1 MLLQQVG
8 VLAAVEAQVCM
19 GASSSLAGGGLA
31 LSLMVTLSAE
41 AICRQITALL
51 EHPESSLRP
60 HLAGASARLP
70 GLGGGGKKVLED
82 PGSFLALPFRK
93 DVMGVSLWLSDNEP
107 D

>member
-60 HLAGASARLP
+60 HLAGASAWLP
-70 GLGGGGKKVLED
+70 GGGGGEKVLED
-82 PGSFLALPFRK
+82 PGSFLALNFRK